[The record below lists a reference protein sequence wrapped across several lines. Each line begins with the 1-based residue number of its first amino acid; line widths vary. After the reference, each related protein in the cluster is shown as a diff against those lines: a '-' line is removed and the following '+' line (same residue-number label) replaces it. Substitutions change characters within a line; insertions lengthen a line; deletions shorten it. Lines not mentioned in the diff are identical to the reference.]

1 MEGFY
6 QDNLFELFNSN
17 LVKRIDVT
25 DACIIELLEYFFR
38 ILLVEEIFDQSLQCR
53 GTG

>member
-6 QDNLFELFNSN
+6 QGNLLEVLFINLFE
-17 LVKRIDVT
+17 RIDVT